1 MDLLYALKKGI
12 PTMKNVKI
20 TEPAEDVLLDK
31 DKVIVLGNVTVT
43 ITREDA

>member
-1 MDLLYALKKGI
+1 
-12 PTMKNVKI
+12 MKNVKI